1 MSTTVGNLRILEDL
15 EAATAVQLIDSAYQY
30 LLDKKSMPIK
40 KLQANARVPFSA
52 IYSFLRQNPAAS
64 MK

>member
-1 MSTTVGNLRILEDL
+1 MSASVGNLKVLEDL
-15 EAATAVQLIDSAYQY
+15 EASTAVQLVDSAYQY

-52 IYSFLRQNPAAS
+52 IYSFLR
-64 MK
+64 